1 MKNEAKYVKP
11 ITIENLFHSSWVKA
25 NLGNGGKVEK
35 EENLTVRYV
44 FCIWFPFSLSKIRI
58 TLMFKSV
65 AASII

>member
-1 MKNEAKYVKP
+1 MKSKAKYVKP
-11 ITIENLFHSSWVKA
+11 VNIENLFHSWRVKR

-44 FCIWFPFSLSKIRI
+44 FCIWFPFSLSKIQI
-58 TLMFKSV
+58 TLMYKRV